1 MSVSVG
7 IDIGA
12 GQVDVVAYEAGQFS
26 KPSCYSQAPEGHKQ
40 LIKQLKTLHPTVV
53 VMEATGVYYLDLAI
67 ALAEAGLP
75 VAVINPKSSKHFAQI
90 KLQNSKTDRLDA
102 ALLAEYGARMEPR
115 RWTPPDQNRQALR
128 SLGRQ
133 INRLIGS
140 RTQAKNRLHA
150 MKATKT
156 TPRILIDDESQAI
169 DVLDQRIERLRQAAL
184 MLLEKAPE
192 LKRLHAHCCA
202 AKGIGDASALAL
214 LAELCV
220 LPEHL
225 KAAQVSRHA
234 GLDVRLHQSGSSVN
248 QKARISKAGNAYIRS
263 ALYMPALS
271 AVRFDPHAKAFYEA
285 LVARGKTKMQAQ
297 VAVMRK
303 YLTGLWA
310 CIKTDQAFDSSRLFS
325 PMHAQKA

>member
-1 MSVSVG
+1 MTVSVG
-7 IDIGA
+7 IDVGA
-12 GQVDVVAYEAGQFS
+12 GQVDVVAYQTGQFS
-26 KPSCYSQAPEGHKQ
+26 KSRCYSQSLEGHKQ
-40 LIKQLKTLHPTVV
+40 LITQLKALAPTCI

-67 ALAEAGLP
+67 ALTEAGLP
-75 VAVINPKSSKHFAQI
+75 VSVINPKSAKHFAQI

-115 RWTPPDQNRQALR
+115 RWTPPDQDRQALR

-150 MKATKT
+150 LKATQT
-156 TPRILIDDESQAI
+156 TPQILIDDESQAI
-169 DVLDQRIERLRQAAL
+169 KALDERIERLRQAAQA
-184 MLLEKAPE
+184 LLEQAPE
-192 LKRLHAHCCA
+192 LKRLHQHCCA
-202 AKGIGDASALAL
+202 AKGIGEASALAL

-225 KAAQVSRHA
+225 KSAQISRHA

-248 QKARISKAGNAYIRS
+248 QKARISKAGNAYLRS
-263 ALYMPALS
+263 ALYMPSLS

-303 YLTGLWA
+303 YLTGIWA
-310 CIKTDQAFDSSRLFS
+310 CLKTDQAFDSSRLFS
-325 PMHAQKA
+325 RIHATTA

>member
-1 MSVSVG
+1 MSASVG

-12 GQVDVVAYEAGQFS
+12 ASFDVVVYEAGRFS
-26 KPSCYSQAPEGHKQ
+26 KSTRYSQTPEGHKA
-40 LIKQLKTLHPTVV
+40 LISRVKTLRPDYV
-53 VMEATGVYYLDLAI
+53 VMEATGVYYLDLALV
-67 ALAEAGLP
+67 LADAGLP
-75 VAVINPKSSKHFAQI
+75 VSVINPKSTKHFAQV
-90 KLQNSKTDRLDA
+90 KLQNSKTDPMDA

-115 RWTPPDQNRQALR
+115 LWTPPNQHRQALR

-140 RTQAKNRLHA
+140 RTQARNRLHA
-150 MKATKT
+150 MQATKT
-156 TPRILIDDESQAI
+156 TPRVLIDDESQAVEI
-169 DVLDQRIERLRQAAL
+169 LEQRIDRLRKAAHE
-184 MLLEKAPE
+184 LLAEVPE
-192 LKRLHAHCCA
+192 LKRLHKHCCA

-225 KAAQVSRHA
+225 KSAQISRHA

-263 ALYMPALS
+263 ALYMPAMS
-271 AVRFDPHAKAFYEA
+271 AVRFDPNAKAFYDA
-285 LVARGKTKMQAQ
+285 LVARGKTKLQAQ

-310 CIKTDQAFDSSRLFS
+310 CINSDTPFDSSLLFS
-325 PMHAQKA
+325 SIHAEKA

>member
-1 MSVSVG
+1 MTVSVG

-12 GQVDVVAYEAGQFS
+12 ASFDVVVYRAAKFS
-26 KPSCYSQAPEGHKQ
+26 KSERYSQTVEGRNK
-40 LIKQLKTLHPTVV
+40 LISKLKPLKPGCV

-75 VAVINPKSSKHFAQI
+75 VSVINPKSAKHFAQV

-150 MKATKT
+150 LKATQT
-156 TPRILIDDESQAI
+156 TPQILIDDESQAI
-169 DVLDQRIERLRQAAL
+169 EALDERIERLRQAAQTFL
-184 MLLEKAPE
+184 DKAPE

-202 AKGIGDASALAL
+202 AKGIGEASALAV

-271 AVRFDPHAKAFYEA
+271 AVRYDPNAKAFYEA